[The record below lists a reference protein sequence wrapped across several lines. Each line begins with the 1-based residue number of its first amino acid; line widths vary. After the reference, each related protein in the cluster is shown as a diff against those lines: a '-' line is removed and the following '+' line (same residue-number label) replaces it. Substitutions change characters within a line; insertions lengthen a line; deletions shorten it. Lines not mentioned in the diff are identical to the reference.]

1 MALLD
6 TDRMTQL
13 IELSALERVAQGAER
28 LQAEEAVS
36 LLLHAAY
43 TDAKEEARADFMARA
58 GKLPTSEWPWSAVRA
73 TAPRSAVGGSIGGL
87 AATPRPDPW
96 PLALVLLRGQ
106 AESADIDPRNRL
118 PDRGTPEAAA
128 WEPLYRALDAWDTQ
142 TIVKWIGP
150 QGWINPSGATAGQ
163 VKETGTGAPAGGD
176 GAGKDLP
183 VPQAAGE
190 AVIPWTHPAMLAA
203 GAVVVVATGAVIYT
217 YAEHRARRRL
227 EEALASQE
235 AP

>member
-1 MALLD
+1 MAPLD
-6 TDRMTQL
+6 TYRMTL
-13 IELSALERVAQGAER
+13 LVGLSSLERVAQGAER

-36 LLLHAAY
+36 KLLHAAY
-43 TDAKEEARADFMARA
+43 TDAKEDARADFMARV

-73 TAPRSAVGGSIGGL
+73 TAPRSAVGVGSSIGSV
-87 AATPRPDPW
+87 AATPRPTPW
-96 PLALVLLRGQ
+96 PPLLVLLRGQ
-106 AESADIDPRNRL
+106 AESADIDPGNRI
-118 PDRGTPEAAA
+118 PERGTPEGAA
-128 WEPLYRALDAWDTQ
+128 WEPLYQALDAWDTD

-150 QGWINPSGATAGQ
+150 LGWISPSGASAGP
-163 VKETGTGAPAGGD
+163 VKETGTGGNGS
-176 GAGKDLP
+176 GKDLP

-190 AVIPWTHPAMLAA
+190 GVIPWTHPAMLVA

-217 YAEHRARRRL
+217 YAEHRSRRRL